1 MPALTNVKWES
12 FAQARAAGMPASRA
26 IIVAGYKHKNAATS
40 WAVASRLMKNAMV
53 QDRIRE
59 LSEKAARNM
68 VVTKESL
75 TLELDQAIAFAYEQG
90 QPSAVIAGIQAKAKL
105 HGLDAPQ
112 KVEVDYHW
120 DQLSEDEIAF
130 EFATLIAEARA
141 AAGVAAPKMIEGE
154 RR

>member
-1 MPALTNVKWES
+1 MPVLMNAKWEI

-26 IIVAGYKHKNAATS
+26 IIAAGYKHKNAATS
-40 WAVASRLMKNAMV
+40 WAVASRLMRNARV

-59 LSEKAARNM
+59 LSEKVAKEL
-68 VVTKESL
+68 VVTLASL
-75 TLELDQAIAFAYEQG
+75 TLELDQAIALAHELG

-112 KVEVDYHW
+112 KGPVEYHW
-120 DQLSEDEIAF
+120 DKLSDEEIAF

-141 AAGVAAPKMIEGE
+141 AAGVPAPKMIEG
-154 RR
+154 